1 MIDFL
6 QHLLAFIVALGIL
19 ISFHEYGHFWVAR
32 KFDVKILRFSIGF
45 GKPLWKK
52 YFGRDKTE
60 LVIAA
65 VPLGGYV
72 KMLDER
78 EGSVPPHE
86 RDRAF
91 NRKPLGQRTLIVL
104 AGPVFNFIFAIFAY
118 WVMYMVGLT
127 GLKPVV
133 GEISPASIA
142 ASAGIKVEDEI
153 IAVGGRKTVTWTMV
167 VDALLNDIMRT
178 SEVKFTLRDAQTR
191 EREVWVNISSISID
205 DIAETGILE
214 TLGIKPRQFIVPAI
228 IGEVQAGLAA
238 GRAGLKAG
246 DRIIAA
252 DGNPVSNWTD
262 WVDYVRA
269 HPDADIHVEIQRNEE
284 RLTLVLRPERKI
296 LESGEVIGFIGAS
309 NQPPDM
315 LVAEESYSFFP
326 AFAKALVR
334 TWDMS
339 WLTLRMLGKMLTGD
353 ASVKNL
359 SGPIS
364 IAQYAGQSA
373 QNGIAAFLWFLGI
386 VSVSLGVLNLL
397 PVPLLDGGHLMYYLV
412 EFVKGRPVSESAQI
426 LGQQIGLALLF
437 GLMILVF
444 YNDIMRL
451 FGSA

>member
-1 MIDFL
+1 MIEFF

-45 GKPLWKK
+45 GRPLWKK
-52 YFGRDKTE
+52 YFGKDNME
-60 LVIAA
+60 LVVAA
-65 VPLGGYV
+65 IPLGGYV

-78 EGSVPPHE
+78 EGSVSPQE
-86 RDRAF
+86 LNRAF

-104 AGPVFNFIFAIFAY
+104 AGPAFNFIFAIFAY
-118 WVMYMVGLT
+118 WMMYMVGLT

-142 ASAGIKVEDEI
+142 STAGIKSDDEI
-153 IAVGGRKTVTWTMV
+153 VAVGTRKTATWTMV

-178 SEVKFTLRDAQTR
+178 SEVKFTLRDLQAR

-205 DIAETGILE
+205 DIAEAGILE
-214 TLGIKPRQFIVPAI
+214 TLGIKPKQFVLPAI
-228 IGEVQAGLAA
+228 IGDVQTGLAA
-238 GRAGLKAG
+238 ERAGLKSG
-246 DRIIAA
+246 DKIITA
-252 DGNPVSNWTD
+252 DGKPVSNWSA

-269 HPDADIHVEIQRNEE
+269 HPDAEIKVEIQRNEE
-284 RLTLVLRPERKI
+284 RLTIYLQPERKTI
-296 LESGEVIGFIGAS
+296 ESGETIGFIGAS
-309 NQPPDM
+309 NQPPD
-315 LVAEESYSFFP
+315 LLIAEESYSLFP

-339 WLTLRMLGKMLTGD
+339 WLTLRMLGKMLIGE

-397 PVPLLDGGHLMYYLV
+397 PVPLLDGGHLLYYLV
-412 EFVKGRPVSESAQI
+412 EFAKGNPVSESAQI
-426 LGQQIGLALLF
+426 IGQQIGLALLL

-451 FGSA
+451 FG

>member
-1 MIDFL
+1 MMDFI
-6 QHLLAFIVALGIL
+6 QNLLAFIVALGIL

-32 KFDVKILRFSIGF
+32 KCDVKILRFSIGF
-45 GKPLWKK
+45 GRPLWKR
-52 YFGRDKTE
+52 YFGSDRTE
-60 LVIAA
+60 LVLAA
-65 VPLGGYV
+65 IPLGGYV

-78 EGSVPPHE
+78 EGTVPPQ
-86 RDRAF
+86 DLNRAF
-91 NRKPLGQRTLIVL
+91 NRKPLGQRTAIVL
-104 AGPVFNFIFAIFAY
+104 AGPIFNFIFAIFAY
-118 WVMYMVGLT
+118 WMMYMVGLT
-127 GLKPVV
+127 GLKPIV

-142 ASAGIKVEDEI
+142 ASAGIKPDDEI
-153 IAVGGRKTVTWTMV
+153 VAVGPRKTATWTMV

-178 SEVKFTLRDAQTR
+178 SEVKFTLHDQQNR
-191 EREVWVNISSISID
+191 EREVWVNIKTISID

-214 TLGIKPRQFIVPAI
+214 TLGIKPKQLVVPAI
-228 IGEVQAGLAA
+228 IGDIQNGLAA
-238 GRAGLKAG
+238 DRAGLKSGDQILAVDGHSVSTWAG
-246 DRIIAA
+246 
-252 DGNPVSNWTD
+252 

-269 HPDADIHVEIQRNEE
+269 HPGQILQVEIERNEV
-284 RLTLVLRPERKI
+284 RLTISLQPERKET
-296 LESGEVIGFIGAS
+296 ESGEIIGFIGAV
-309 NQPPDM
+309 NQPPEM
-315 LVAEESYSFFP
+315 LIAEESYSLFP

-412 EFVKGRPVSESAQI
+412 EFVKGNPVSESAQI
-426 LGQQIGLALLF
+426 IGQQIGLTLLF

-451 FGSA
+451 FG